1 MRVEGNRV
9 LAGTIVDDI
18 LMTGPKAM
26 LESAL
31 ASISKEFGGGIT
43 HPAHEYNQR
52 ASVDTKF
59 GVTSQP
65 NRLPSRCPK
74 RYISSRRFST

>member
-31 ASISKEFGGGIT
+31 ALISKEFGGGIT
-43 HPAHEYNQR
+43 HEYNQR

-65 NRLPSRCPK
+65 NRLPSQCPK